1 MKNDLFPMPK
11 WFFPILVTALIVV
24 LSGLLTSCSPEKKL
38 NRLLMKYPEL
48 RTTDTIHDTVEAIV
62 SYVHTDTVFKPTTGD
77 TVRLSDGRL
86 RVKYVRMPGDT
97 VYLAGECLA
106 DTVRVPV
113 ETIVE
118 RVAPKEYVDR
128 IPWWVWLIICML
140 VALIALP
147 RVTTAISVLRK

>member
-1 MKNDLFPMPK
+1 MKKIDWPTFWLHS
-11 WFFPILVTALIVV
+11 IAALLAIAVIC
-24 LSGLLTSCSPEKKL
+24 LTSCSPEKKL

-86 RVKYVRMPGDT
+86 RVKYVKMPGDT
-97 VYLAGECLA
+97 VYLGGECLA

-118 RVAPKEYVDR
+118 RVAPKEFVDR
-128 IPWWVWLIICML
+128 IPWWIWLIIAVLAAL
-140 VALIALP
+140 VALP
-147 RVTTAISVLRK
+147 RVTQSIAILRK